1 MKENLHELLLKNIR
15 FAYNEALEFIVAM
28 GMLAC
33 EEQLQAMAEDYKLEM
48 DPLAVQF
55 HEDAGTRVS
64 PHTYRELQFFFNY
77 NFFHKALDFGF
88 YESICTHPEPQSA
101 EAWIAQLELIPAGKI
116 IAEMVY
122 GVYQDKLDE
131 FLNGEDWEI
140 VKQDL
145 SQLTRLVRNTV
156 PHKEVIH
163 AQAPL
168 LECLD
173 YPEECKLR
181 YMQLLR
187 QFYNDIFIHWK
198 DKLKERSEEGSA
210 HYEAMFLAEPE
221 RFIRD
226 IHKNDPMLFTYIP
239 TTFHVSLISQVGN
252 HYLHF
257 VKDTGYVG
265 WVIFGIHNERVFGP
279 AADRERT
286 ELFLKAFSDK
296 RRLDI
301 LLLLKKRPH
310 YGQEIASALGI
321 TPAAVNYHTNFL
333 FFLDLVSIKREDHRL
348 YYHLNRDR
356 LQELVALMTKVML
369 DEN

>member
-1 MKENLHELLLKNIR
+1 MEDQLNGLLLRNIR

-28 GMLAC
+28 GMQAC
-33 EEQLQAMAEDYKLEM
+33 EEQLQAMAEDYKIEM
-48 DPLAVQF
+48 DPLAVSF
-55 HEDAGTRVS
+55 HEDAATKLS

-101 EAWIAQLELIPAGKI
+101 EAWIVKLEQIPAGKI
-116 IAEMVY
+116 IAEMVM
-122 GVYQDKLDE
+122 GVYHDKLDE
-131 FLNGEDWEI
+131 LLNGADWET

-145 SQLTRLVRNTV
+145 SLLTGLVRNTL
-156 PHKEVIH
+156 PHKELLH

-168 LECLD
+168 LECLA
-173 YPEECKLR
+173 YPEECKVR

-187 QFYNDIFIHWK
+187 QFYKDVFVHWK
-198 DKLKERSEEGSA
+198 DQLKQRSEQGSA
-210 HYEAMFLAEPE
+210 HYEAIFLAAPE

-226 IHKNDPMLFTYIP
+226 IHKNDPELFTYIP
-239 TTFHVSLISQVGN
+239 STFHVSLISQVGN
-252 HYLHF
+252 HFLNF
-257 VKDTGYVG
+257 VTESGNVG

-279 AADRERT
+279 TADRERT

-296 RRLDI
+296 RRLDL

-321 TPAAVNYHTNFL
+321 TPAAVNYHSNFL
-333 FFLDLVSIKREDHRL
+333 FFLDLITFKREDHRL
-348 YYHLNRDR
+348 YYHLNSER
-356 LQELVALMTKVML
+356 LRELLALTTKVML
-369 DEN
+369 EEN